1 VCRHDRHLWG
11 VGVTEQELTRA
22 IVERLNA
29 IPGVCC
35 WRANAGVSRSGG
47 RFVRFG
53 VVGQAD
59 ISGLVRGG
67 KRVELETK
75 LPGGKWKVT
84 AEQLAFGARIT
95 DLGGLW
101 AVVRSVDEAVAV
113 VEGALRNA

>member
-1 VCRHDRHLWG
+1 
-11 VGVTEQELTRA
+11 VTEQELTRA

-29 IPGVCC
+29 IPGVAC

-53 VVGQAD
+53 VKGQAD
-59 ISGLVRGG
+59 ISGLIRGG
-67 KRVELETK
+67 TRVEIEVK
-75 LPGGKWKVT
+75 LPGGKWGVT
-84 AEQLAFGARIT
+84 PEQAAFAGRIRE
-95 DLGGLW
+95 LGGIC